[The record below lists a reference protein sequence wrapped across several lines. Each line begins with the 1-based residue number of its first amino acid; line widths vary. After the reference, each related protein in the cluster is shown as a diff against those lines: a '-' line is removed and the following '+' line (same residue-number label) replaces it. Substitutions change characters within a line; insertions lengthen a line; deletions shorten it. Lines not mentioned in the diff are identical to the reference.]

1 MMPQVV
7 ELDDVTK
14 VFYKHTNPTS
24 RLGEIGRSHLAK
36 ELHETCK
43 LPFAKCEQ
51 QNLVRTSNRFL
62 ELVMF
67 IPIHTTNLSPN
78 HVF

>member
-24 RLGEIGRSHLAK
+24 RLGEIGRSQLAQ

-43 LPFAKCEQ
+43 LPFAKWEQ
-51 QNLVRTSNRFL
+51 QNPVRTSNRFL